1 MGGSRYDL
9 SASVARL
16 GVFLGVCTLAATV
29 SAGGQP
35 TTGSIVGRLVDT
47 STGDPIVDGVLVL
60 REFTSREQR
69 LVHTDAE
76 GEFRLVDL
84 PAAVYSLHATALGYV
99 GREYGQRHPMESGV
113 PIELAVGENRADLV
127 VPLPPGGTIT
137 GRITTPDGQ
146 PLASADVG
154 ALRPRID
161 GDRRRLVPMGRTTI
175 NGRGEFRI
183 SGLPPGHYYVATI
196 DPGDE
201 RTEDTAG
208 RMQTAQTFFPG
219 VSNAATA
226 ERVQLSLGG
235 TRADI
240 DFAIAGAPT
249 VTVRGQLVNPDDV
262 ALATASVTMSPES
275 NDGLGLGVA
284 NAVLTRPDGSFE
296 FANVPPG
303 DYRLRAIGRTT
314 QPGPTLFGSF
324 EFLVRDAD
332 VGNAVVFLRPGAR
345 LLGQVEIADGA
356 TTLAPELAELW
367 VSAPLADGE
376 MGSGLT
382 RSQLVE
388 DGRFDLTT
396 PEGNRVVRL
405 EGLPAP
411 WSLESVLYRGR
422 NIIDIP
428 FKLQSGGEPERVRL
442 VLTDQASRMT
452 GMVHDQTG
460 RPITDRAVIALS
472 INPTFRHPGSRH
484 VRLTFPD
491 LTGHYDVA
499 GLPAGVYLVAALSG
513 IQEGD
518 LYDASMFQ
526 EISAAGAEV
535 VIETGA
541 VTTFDVQITR

>member
-1 MGGSRYDL
+1 M
-9 SASVARL
+9 
-16 GVFLGVCTLAATV
+16 LGVCTLAATF
-29 SAGGQP
+29 SAGAQP

-47 STGDPIVDGVLVL
+47 STGEPIVDGVLVL
-60 REFTSREQR
+60 REFTTREQR
-69 LVHTDAE
+69 VVHTDAA

-84 PAAVYSLHATALGYV
+84 PAAAYSLHATALGYV

-113 PIELAVGENRADLV
+113 PLELAVGENRADLV
-127 VPLPPGGTIT
+127 VPLPPSGTIT
-137 GRITTPDGQ
+137 GRVTTQDGQ
-146 PLASADVG
+146 PLAYADVG

-161 GDRRRLVPMGRTTI
+161 GNRRLLVPMGRSQS
-175 NGRGEFRI
+175 NGTGEFRI
-183 SGLPPGHYYVATI
+183 AGLPPGHYYVAAI

-201 RTEDTAG
+201 RTEDAAG
-208 RMQTAQTFFPG
+208 GSQTAQTFFPG

-226 ERVQLSLGG
+226 ERVQLSFGG
-235 TRADI
+235 TRTDI
-240 DFAIAGAPT
+240 NFALVGAPT
-249 VTVRGQLVNPDDV
+249 VTVRGQLVNPDGV
-262 ALATASVTMSPES
+262 ELATASVTMSPES

-284 NAVLTRPDGSFE
+284 NAVLARPDGSFE

-303 DYRLRAIGRTT
+303 DYRLRANGRTS
-314 QPGPTLFGSF
+314 QPGPALFGSF
-324 EFLVRDAD
+324 ELVVRDSD
-332 VGNAVVFLRPGAR
+332 VGNAVVYLNPGAR
-345 LLGQVEIADGA
+345 LFGQVDIADGA
-356 TTLAPELAELW
+356 TTLAPRWTELW

-396 PEGNRVVRL
+396 PEGHRVVRL
-405 EGLPAP
+405 EGLEAP

-422 NIIDIP
+422 NVIDIP
-428 FKLQSGGEPERVRL
+428 FELQSGGEPERVRL
-442 VLTDQASRMT
+442 VLTDQASRLT
-452 GMVHDQTG
+452 GTVHDQHG
-460 RPITDRAVIALS
+460 HPITDRAVIALP

-484 VRLTFPD
+484 VRLTYPD
-491 LTGHYDVA
+491 LSGRYDVS

-541 VTTFDVQITR
+541 VSTFDGQITR

>member
-1 MGGSRYDL
+1 MSDNPLQVGIDRLRRAATRTDHVELRRQFGHDAFLNSSDHAALRGRIGIIDCMGGSRYDL
-9 SASVARL
+9 SARVARL
-16 GVFLGVCTLAATV
+16 GVFLGVCTLAATF

-137 GRITTPDGQ
+137 GRVTTPDGQ

-161 GDRRRLVPMGRTTI
+161 GDRRRLVPMGRTTS

-183 SGLPPGHYYVATI
+183 AGLPPGHYYVAAI

-226 ERVQLSLGG
+226 ERVQLSFGG

-240 DFAIAGAPT
+240 DFTVAGAPT
-249 VTVRGQLVNPDDV
+249 VTVRGQLVNPDGIE
-262 ALATASVTMSPES
+262 LATASVTMAPES

-284 NAVLTRPDGSFE
+284 NATLTRPDGSFE

-303 DYRLRAIGRTT
+303 DYRLRAIGRTS
-314 QPGPTLFGSF
+314 QSGPTLFGSF
-324 EFLVRDAD
+324 EFFIRDAD
-332 VGNAVVFLRPGAR
+332 VGNAVVFLNPGAR
-345 LLGQVEIADGA
+345 LFGQVDIADGA
-356 TTLAPELAELW
+356 TTLAPEWANCR
-367 VSAPLADGE
+367 SARRW
-376 MGSGLT
+376 LT
-382 RSQLVE
+382 ARWARDS
-388 DGRFDLTT
+388 
-396 PEGNRVVRL
+396 
-405 EGLPAP
+405 
-411 WSLESVLYRGR
+411 RGV
-422 NIIDIP
+422 NW
-428 FKLQSGGEPERVRL
+428 
-442 VLTDQASRMT
+442 SRM
-452 GMVHDQTG
+452 
-460 RPITDRAVIALS
+460 AVS
-472 INPTFRHPGSRH
+472 ISRH
-484 VRLTFPD
+484 QKATGWSDWRGCRRPGRLSRYST
-491 LTGHYDVA
+491 
-499 GLPAGVYLVAALSG
+499 
-513 IQEGD
+513 
-518 LYDASMFQ
+518 
-526 EISAAGAEV
+526 AGATSSTSRLSYSRAENLN
-535 VIETGA
+535 G
-541 VTTFDVQITR
+541 FDSYSRTKPVA